1 MVDIKAHMDKIA
13 KSTSDSI
20 KLHKDVVCEGSAHF
34 PNALLVWVSTNLM
47 KENAW
52 ERYDSTGLPESISES
67 PNFQFSYV
75 QSKSKSR

>member
-34 PNALLVWVSTNLM
+34 PNALLVWVSTN
-47 KENAW
+47 N
-52 ERYDSTGLPESISES
+52 EREHVGKI
-67 PNFQFSYV
+67 
-75 QSKSKSR
+75 